1 MTNGKW
7 KKVEKSLRAGRN
19 VKLLVD
25 GYSIELRIVKFR
37 NYSVGVLPFINGEYK
52 SEWLLSDCEERR
64 RFYRTI
70 KGCLAS
76 EREQERVLQEADEE
90 EYSKWLK
97 KNTYYE
103 YRAVWTSLEL
113 MRIHFERKNVS
124 IELLQTATN

>member
-7 KKVEKSLRAGRN
+7 KKVEKSLRADRN
-19 VKLLVD
+19 VKLLID
-25 GYSIELRIVKFR
+25 GYNIELRIVKFR
-37 NYSVGVLPFINGEYK
+37 NHSVGIMPFINGEYK

-90 EYSKWLK
+90 EYSRWAE

-113 MRIHFERKNVS
+113 MRIHLENENES
-124 IELLQTATN
+124 IELIQS

>member
-19 VKLLVD
+19 VKLLID
-25 GYSIELRIVKFR
+25 GYNIELRIVKFR
-37 NYSVGVLPFINGEYK
+37 NHSVGIMPFINGEYK
-52 SEWLLSDCEERR
+52 SEWLLNDCEERR
-64 RFYRTI
+64 RFYSTI
-70 KGCLAS
+70 RGFLSS

-90 EYSKWLK
+90 EYGKWLK
-97 KNTYYE
+97 KNSYYE

-124 IELLQTATN
+124 IELIQS